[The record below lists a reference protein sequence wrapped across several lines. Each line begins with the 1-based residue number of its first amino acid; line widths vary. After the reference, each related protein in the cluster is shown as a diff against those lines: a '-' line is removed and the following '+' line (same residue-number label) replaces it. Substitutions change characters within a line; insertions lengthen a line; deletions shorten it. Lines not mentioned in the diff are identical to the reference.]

1 MRADSPGARGTG
13 LLLALALLSN
23 ACASL
28 GPPPGHGMSLH
39 YTPREATGRA
49 VGPGRV
55 ERDARS
61 STLAAHVAFLGAV
74 NEVSTSSR
82 HVSRELSRLKA
93 SAPADLRRRCTAA
106 HALASPAV
114 AGAPAPGR
122 RSTWVPL
129 SMAASILLAF
139 AGVFFYGLRGGGPA
153 LAAQLVADHVRCFE
167 IEPQPMLI
175 PDSRALGREWAAT
188 RGWELKVPEN
198 TDTEQL
204 QLLGIRRCIS
214 SQAVTAHILYKW
226 RGQPLS
232 VYVMSEPYPRIG
244 ATPQLVEEGGQ
255 EAFMWTKNKR
265 TYAVVARGRPADVE
279 HVARYVQTT
288 AE

>member
-1 MRADSPGARGTG
+1 MADCRD
-13 LLLALALLSN
+13 LEQLLAPYVDGEAGAVDCAAIEAHLRSCA
-23 ACASL
+23 ACR
-28 GPPPGHGMSLH
+28 
-39 YTPREATGRA
+39 TKATCERA
-49 VGPGRV
+49 VK
-55 ERDARS
+55 EA
-61 STLAAHVAFLGAV
+61 LAA
-74 NEVSTSSR
+74 R
-82 HVSRELSRLKA
+82 RERLKS
-93 SAPADLRRRCTAA
+93 SAPADLRRRCADA
-106 HALASPAV
+106 HALSSPA
-114 AGAPAPGR
+114 APGAPAPSR
-122 RSTWVPL
+122 RSSWVPL

-167 IEPQPMLI
+167 IEPQPTLI

-198 TDTEQL
+198 TDAEQL
-204 QLLGIRRCIS
+204 KLLGIRRCIS
-214 SQAVTAHILYKW
+214 SAAVTAHILYKW

-244 ATPQLVEEGGQ
+244 ASPQLVEEGGQ
-255 EAFMWTKNKR
+255 EAFMWTKNNR